1 MKIPLRRTIGLKW
14 LRRRRRQRLEFAV
27 SGMTCDHCAETV
39 ARTLRQLPG
48 VHKAEVN
55 LKKGRA
61 VVTGER
67 LDPQRLTAAVNSLGY
82 EMSLDK

>member
-1 MKIPLRRTIGLKW
+1 MDEDAADERSASNSSGESLR
-14 LRRRRRQRLEFAV
+14 RLEFAV

-48 VHKAEVN
+48 VRKAEVN

-61 VVTGER
+61 MVTGEG
-67 LDPQRLTAAVNSLGY
+67 LDPERLTAAVNDLGY
-82 EMSLDK
+82 GVRFDL